1 MSKWISLLL
10 FLLIS
15 LGTQGQQKYWIYL
28 KDKMS
33 IAGEEKSI
41 EKASIDSVFNAF
53 ITTENIQTVVT
64 SKWLHATSA
73 VLENSQLEKLEQ
85 QPFVKSIAPIDRNIK
100 ILSTNSP
107 DTYQIA
113 RVLDQIQADALIELG
128 LNGEGIKIGIIDA
141 GFLGANEDKYLKEI
155 ISNDQIKGYQNF
167 IEREIVDPYAG
178 PEKNNDT
185 HGTRVW
191 QALAGYDDA
200 SFIGLA
206 HQSEF
211 YLARTDQSDKEYHGE
226 EDYWVAALEW
236 MHGQG
241 VRLINSSLGYSTGF
255 DNPEDDYKPSQVDG
269 KTSAL
274 TQVVDLATREK
285 GMTIIVSAGN
295 DGNDDFKIIS
305 IPADAKGVIAV
316 GSSGHRYWN
325 KLGYSSIG
333 PEHLNQVKPEVSCF
347 AAGGT
352 SFAAPVITGLVACL
366 MQAKPDI
373 DNAEIRDI
381 LIKSSHLY
389 PYPNNY
395 LGYGVPNVKKAIE
408 LLENTEL
415 KVNIN
420 PVTQASESYEIVL
433 PKSNNIMAFHKKN
446 NIIVIEQEK
455 LRWADDKVIV
465 TRLANALYTTVASE
479 DEVWEI
485 KWKD

>member
-1 MSKWISLLL
+1 MSKWIISLL

-15 LGTQGQQKYWIYL
+15 LDTQGQQKYWIYL

-33 IAGEEKSI
+33 IVGEEKSI
-41 EKASIDSVFNAF
+41 EKASIDSIFKAY
-53 ITTENIQTVVT
+53 ITTQDIQTVVT
-64 SKWLHATSA
+64 SKWLHAVSA
-73 VLENSQLEKLEQ
+73 ALENSQLEKLKQ
-85 QPFVKSIAPIDRNIK
+85 QPFVKRIARIDRNIQ

-113 RVLDQIQADALIELG
+113 RVLDQIQADTLIKLG

-141 GFLGANEDKYLKEI
+141 GFFGANEDKYLKKI
-155 ISNDQIKGYQNF
+155 IANDQIKGYQNY
-167 IEREIVDPYAG
+167 IEREIVDPYTG
-178 PEKNNDT
+178 PEKNNDN

-191 QALAGYDDA
+191 QALAGFDDN

-206 HQSEF
+206 NQSEF

-255 DNPEDDYKPSQVDG
+255 DNPQDDYKPSEVDG

-274 TQVVDLATREK
+274 TQVVDMATKEK
-285 GMTIIVSAGN
+285 GMIIIVSAGN

-366 MQAKPDI
+366 MQVKPDLT
-373 DNAEIRDI
+373 NSEIREV

-395 LGYGVPNVKKAIE
+395 LGYGVPNVKKALE
-408 LLENTEL
+408 LLENDVPKL
-415 KVNIN
+415 NIK
-420 PVTQASESYEIVL
+420 PIIETSGSYEIAM
-433 PKSNNIMAFHKKN
+433 PKNNNVMAFHKKN
-446 NIIVIEQEK
+446 STIVIEQEK
-455 LRWADDKVIV
+455 LRWADEKVVI
-465 TRLANALYTTVASE
+465 TRFENAAYTTVASE

-485 KWKD
+485 KWED

>member
-33 IAGEEKSI
+33 IAGEERSI
-41 EKASIDSVFNAF
+41 EKASIDSIFNAYL
-53 ITTENIQTVVT
+53 TANHIQSVVT
-64 SKWLHATSA
+64 SKWLNATSA
-73 VLENSQLEKLEQ
+73 FLKNSELEQ
-85 QPFVKSIAPIDRNIK
+85 LKDQPFVKRIDPIDRNIQ
-100 ILSTNSP
+100 ILSANSS
-107 DTYQIA
+107 DTYQLA
-113 RVLDQIQADALIELG
+113 RVLDQIKADTLISLG
-128 LNGEGIKIGIIDA
+128 LNGKGIKVGIIDA
-141 GFLGANEDKYLKEI
+141 GFFAANEDRYLEKI
-155 ISNDQIKGYQNF
+155 IANDQIKGYQNY
-167 IEREIVDPYAG
+167 IEREIVDPYSG
-178 PEKNNDT
+178 PEKNNDN

-191 QALAGYDDA
+191 QALAGFDDN
-200 SFIGLA
+200 SFTGLA
-206 HQSEF
+206 NQSEF
-211 YLARTDQSDKEYHGE
+211 YLARTDQADKEYHGE
-226 EDYWVAALEW
+226 EDYWIAALEW

-274 TQVVDLATREK
+274 TRVVDMAVKEK

-295 DGNDDFKIIS
+295 DGNDGFKIIS

-420 PVTQASESYEIVL
+420 PVIEASESYEIVL

-446 NIIVIEQEK
+446 STIVIEQEK
-455 LRWADDKVIV
+455 LRWSDDKVIV
-465 TRLANALYTTVASE
+465 ARHEHALYTTVASE

>member
-1 MSKWISLLL
+1 MSKWIISLL

-28 KDKMS
+28 KDKTPNS
-33 IAGEEKSI
+33 GIESVTEKEAI
-41 EKASIDSVFNAF
+41 DAIFNDYLREKDIQPVVF
-53 ITTENIQTVVT
+53 
-64 SKWLHATSA
+64 SKWLHAQSV
-73 VLENSQLEKLEQ
+73 VLDDRQLALVSKLPYIKEIV
-85 QPFVKSIAPIDRNIK
+85 PIKSRLRIQ
-100 ILSTNSP
+100 STEGG

-113 RVLDQIQADALIELG
+113 RVLDQIKADTLIQLG

-141 GFLGANEDKYLKEI
+141 GFLGANEDKYLENI
-155 ISNDQIKGYQNF
+155 ISNGQIKGYQNY
-167 IEREIVDPYAG
+167 IEQEIVDPYSG
-178 PEKNNDT
+178 NEMNNDN

-191 QALAGYDDA
+191 RALAGFDES
-200 SFIGLA
+200 SFTGLA
-206 HQSEF
+206 NKSEF
-211 YLARTDQSDKEYHGE
+211 YLARTDQADKEYHGE
-226 EDYWVAALEW
+226 EDYWIAALEW
-236 MHGQG
+236 MHDRG

-255 DNPEDDYKPSQVDG
+255 DDPQDDYKPSEVDG

-274 TQVVDLATREK
+274 TKVVDIAIREK
-285 GMTIIVSAGN
+285 GMTIVVSAGN

-333 PEHLNQVKPEVSCF
+333 PEHLSAVKPEISCF

-366 MQAKPDI
+366 MQKKPGIKND
-373 DNAEIRDI
+373 EIREI

-395 LGYGVPNVKKAIE
+395 LGYGVPNAKKVLE
-408 LLENTEL
+408 LL
-415 KVNIN
+415 VNDYEPAAN
-420 PVTQASESYEIVL
+420 PIVKATKHYEIVL

-446 NIIVIEQEK
+446 SHVVIEQEK
-455 LRWADDKVIV
+455 LRWTDDKVII
-465 TRLANALYTTVASE
+465 TRFENAVYTTVATE

-485 KWKD
+485 KWED